1 MQSNRKDHDEPGW
14 QKIVLGVSGGIAAYK
29 TPELVRRLRERG
41 ADVRV
46 AMTEA
51 AKAFIT
57 PLSLQAVSGYP
68 VSDSLLDPAA
78 EAAMGHIE
86 LGKWADLVILAPAT
100 ADLIAR
106 VAAGMAN
113 DLVSTI
119 CLATPA
125 PIAVLPAMNQQMYR
139 AAATQHNLDVLAS
152 RGMLIWGPDSGSQ
165 ACGDVGPGRM
175 LDPLTIVD
183 MAAAHF
189 SPVNDLQH
197 LNIMITAGP
206 TREPLDPVRY
216 ISNHS
221 SGKMGFAIAAAAA
234 RRGANVTLV
243 SGPVALPT
251 PPFVQRIDVMTALEM
266 EAAVQ
271 AAVQKQHIFI
281 GCAAVADYRAAAVA
295 SEKIK
300 KQATQGDE
308 LTVKMVKNPDIVA
321 GVAALKD
328 KRPYVVGF
336 AAETNNV
343 EEYARQKRIRKNL
356 DLICANDVSLSTQG
370 FNSDSNAL
378 HLFWQDGDKA
388 LPLERKALLGQLLLD
403 EIVTRYDEKID
414 VKILDPRVGQQFPL
428 PTYATSG
435 SAGLDLRA
443 CLDDAV
449 ELAPGATTLVPTG
462 LAIHIADPSLAAVML
477 PRSGLG
483 HKHGIVLGN
492 LVGLIDSDYQGQLM
506 VSIWNRGQDSFTIE
520 PGERIAQMVFVPVVQ
535 AEFNLVE
542 EFEATDRG
550 EGGFGHSGRK

>member
-1 MQSNRKDHDEPGW
+1 MMSLAGK
-14 QKIVLGVSGGIAAYK
+14 KIVLGVSGGIAAYK

-125 PIAVLPAMNQQMYR
+125 SVAVLPAMNQQMYR
-139 AAATQHNLDVLAS
+139 AAATQHNLGILAS
-152 RGMLIWGPDSGSQ
+152 RGLLIWGPDSGSQ

-183 MAAAHF
+183 MAAEHF

-234 RRGANVTLV
+234 KRGANVTLV
-243 SGPVALPT
+243 SGPVSLST
-251 PPFVQRIDVMTALEM
+251 PPFVQRVDVMTALEM

-271 AAVQKQHIFI
+271 SAVQQQHIFI
-281 GCAAVADYRAAAVA
+281 GCAAVADYRAETVA
-295 SEKIK
+295 HEKIK

-308 LTVKMVKNPDIVA
+308 LTVKMVKNPDIIA
-321 GVAALKD
+321 GVAALD
-328 KRPYVVGF
+328 ANRPFVVGF

-356 DLICANDVSLSTQG
+356 DVICANDVSLSTQG

-378 HLFWQDGDKA
+378 HLFWQDGDKV
-388 LPLERKALLGQLLLD
+388 LPLERKELLGQLLLD

>member
-1 MQSNRKDHDEPGW
+1 VSEGQNHLVLGIVIKCPLSGETQQERIMMSLAGK
-14 QKIVLGVSGGIAAYK
+14 KIVLGVSGGIAAYK
-29 TPELVRRLRERG
+29 APDLVRRLRERG

-46 AMTEA
+46 AITEGG
-51 AKAFIT
+51 KAFIT

-125 PIAVLPAMNQQMYR
+125 PVAVVPAMNQQMYR
-139 AAATQHNLDVLAS
+139 NAATQHNLETLAS
-152 RGMLIWGPDSGSQ
+152 RGLLIWGPDSGSQ

-216 ISNHS
+216 ITNHS

-234 RRGANVTLV
+234 KRGANVTLV
-243 SGPVALPT
+243 SGPVSLPT
-251 PPFVQRIDVMTALEM
+251 PPFVQRIDVTTALEM

-271 AAVQKQHIFI
+271 THAQNQQIFI
-281 GCAAVADYRAAAVA
+281 GCAAVADYRAETIADA
-295 SEKIK
+295 KIK
-300 KQATQGDE
+300 KQGDE
-308 LTVKMVKNPDIVA
+308 LTIKMVKNPDIVA
-321 GVAALKD
+321 GVAALKSH
-328 KRPYVVGF
+328 RPYVVGF

-343 EEYARQKRIRKNL
+343 EEYARQKRTRKNL
-356 DLICANDVSLSTQG
+356 DLICANDVSLATQG

-378 HLFWQDGDKA
+378 HLFWQDGDKV
-388 LPLERKALLGQLLLD
+388 LPLERKELLGQQLLD
-403 EIVTRYDEKID
+403 EIVTRYDEK
-414 VKILDPRVGQQFPL
+414 
-428 PTYATSG
+428 
-435 SAGLDLRA
+435 
-443 CLDDAV
+443 
-449 ELAPGATTLVPTG
+449 
-462 LAIHIADPSLAAVML
+462 
-477 PRSGLG
+477 
-483 HKHGIVLGN
+483 
-492 LVGLIDSDYQGQLM
+492 
-506 VSIWNRGQDSFTIE
+506 NR
-520 PGERIAQMVFVPVVQ
+520 R
-535 AEFNLVE
+535 
-542 EFEATDRG
+542 
-550 EGGFGHSGRK
+550 

>member
-1 MQSNRKDHDEPGW
+1 MMSLAGK
-14 QKIVLGVSGGIAAYK
+14 KIVLGVSGGIAAYK
-29 TPELVRRLRERG
+29 APELVRRLRERG

-46 AMTEA
+46 AITEGG
-51 AKAFIT
+51 KAFIT

-125 PIAVLPAMNQQMYR
+125 PVAVVPAMNQQMYR
-139 AAATQHNLDVLAS
+139 NAATQHNLETLAS
-152 RGMLIWGPDSGSQ
+152 RGLLIWGPDSGSQ

-216 ISNHS
+216 ITNHS
-221 SGKMGFAIAAAAA
+221 SGKMGFAIAVAAAK
-234 RRGANVTLV
+234 RGANVTLV
-243 SGPVALPT
+243 SGPVLLPT
-251 PPFVQRIDVMTALEM
+251 PPLVQRIDVTTALEM

-271 AAVQKQHIFI
+271 AHAQKQQIFI
-281 GCAAVADYRAAAVA
+281 GCAAVADYRAETISDA
-295 SEKIK
+295 KIK
-300 KQATQGDE
+300 KQGDE
-308 LTVKMVKNPDIVA
+308 LTIKMVKNPDIVA
-321 GVAALKD
+321 GVAALKSH
-328 KRPYVVGF
+328 RPYVVGF

-343 EEYARQKRIRKNL
+343 EEYARQKRTRKNL
-356 DLICANDVSLSTQG
+356 DLICANDVSLATQG

-378 HLFWQDGDKA
+378 HLFWQDGDKI
-388 LPLERKALLGQLLLD
+388 LPLERKELLGQQLLD
-403 EIVTRYDEKID
+403 EIVTRYDEK
-414 VKILDPRVGQQFPL
+414 
-428 PTYATSG
+428 
-435 SAGLDLRA
+435 
-443 CLDDAV
+443 
-449 ELAPGATTLVPTG
+449 
-462 LAIHIADPSLAAVML
+462 
-477 PRSGLG
+477 
-483 HKHGIVLGN
+483 
-492 LVGLIDSDYQGQLM
+492 
-506 VSIWNRGQDSFTIE
+506 NR
-520 PGERIAQMVFVPVVQ
+520 R
-535 AEFNLVE
+535 
-542 EFEATDRG
+542 
-550 EGGFGHSGRK
+550 